1 MTGWYATTIIGI
13 SLVLVIWSAALLV
26 TRRAPDLVLALGGV
40 VLELLL
46 IGFLIGGIA
55 QMAGSEQ
62 DFARAEFI
70 GYLLTGTVILPAAFI
85 WARGDKS
92 RAGLG
97 VIAVAFLVLPV
108 IVLRVQQVWAGSG
121 V

>member
-13 SLVLVIWSAALLV
+13 SLGLVIWTCLLLL
-26 TRRAPDLVLALGGV
+26 TKRAPDLILAVGGV
-40 VLELLL
+40 LLELLL

-55 QMAGSEQ
+55 QMAGRDQ
-62 DFARAEFI
+62 DFARAEFT
-70 GYLLTGTVILPAAFI
+70 GYLLTGTAILPAAFI

>member
-1 MTGWYATTIIGI
+1 MFGTKSAMPGGAAT
-13 SLVLVIWSAALLV
+13 LVSSQKAL
-26 TRRAPDLVLALGGV
+26 A
-40 VLELLL
+40 
-46 IGFLIGGIA
+46 
-55 QMAGSEQ
+55 
-62 DFARAEFI
+62 
-70 GYLLTGTVILPAAFI
+70 TVILPAAFI